1 MQTQLVSI
9 LIPVFN
15 AEKTI
20 ERCIKSCINQTHQ
33 NIEII
38 IINDASTDESEQLIL
53 KFHGSRIVYLKN
65 SSNLGIANTRNLLL
79 KKAKGNY
86 IAWLDADDFM
96 AMNRVETQLKFLI
109 KNPSVDICGSYIYLV
124 DGFKTTKAKTFIK
137 PEEIKSVLWFKNC
150 MFQPSIMAKNFF
162 VEENIFYNLDFDY
175 VEDFELWGRLRTI
188 KQFANIPECLTYYQ
202 NPENIVE
209 KHKNYDFKLKLKAI
223 INSKFH
229 SLEIQHYKHSLNSWI
244 KLMYNNSSL
253 NSEDVLLLKN
263 LFAQIAANN
272 TEPFFKFM
280 LSYLK
285 LRVFIKISIKDKV
298 KNFNLLFTSL
308 HPMVFVRFVFK
319 RF

>member
-1 MQTQLVSI
+1 MQNPLISI

-20 ERCIKSCINQTHQ
+20 ERCLKSCINQTYL

-38 IINDASTDESEQLIL
+38 VINDASTDDSENIIQN
-53 KFHGSRIVYLKN
+53 FNDSRIISLGN
-65 SSNLGIANTRNLLL
+65 NTNLGIANTRNLLI

-86 IAWLDADDFM
+86 IAWIDADDFM
-96 AMNRVETQLKFLI
+96 AMKRIETQVGFLI

-162 VEENIFYNLDFDY
+162 VEENIFYNSDFDY
-175 VEDFELWGRLRTI
+175 VEDFELWSRLRTT
-188 KQFANIPECLTYYQ
+188 KKLANLPLYLTYYQ
-202 NPENIVE
+202 NPENIGE

-223 INSKFH
+223 IKEKF
-229 SLEIQHYKHSLNSWI
+229 QTLNIKDSTETQSWI
-244 KLMYNNSSL
+244 KLIYDNLTLDSQ
-253 NSEDVLLLKN
+253 DLLVLKN
-263 LFAQIAANN
+263 LFTQIADNN
-272 TEPFFKFM
+272 TDPFFKTM
-280 LSYLK
+280 LAYLK
-285 LRVFIKISIKDKV
+285 LRVFFKIKNKDKIR
-298 KNFNLLFTSL
+298 NLNLFFFSL
-308 HPMVFVRFVFK
+308 QPLVFIRFLFK